1 MAEQGGQAA
10 AAAPPEEQ
18 KEEKQQG
25 HQAPKNSAANLEAQD
40 PEILAYREHQA
51 TAARI
56 SLAEEAR
63 TLVAY
68 GK

>member
-1 MAEQGGQAA
+1 MF
-10 AAAPPEEQ
+10 
-18 KEEKQQG
+18 
-25 HQAPKNSAANLEAQD
+25 HQDQPSTHNPLPVNHLMRSGACPGLPCCIRQ
-40 PEILAYREHQA
+40 LQAYREHQA

-56 SLAEEAR
+56 SLPEEAR